1 MTTET
6 FYVPAI
12 SCHHCI
18 MTIEREVPEE
28 IEGVREVS
36 ADEETKRVIVTYEAP
51 ATRDS
56 LAAFMAE
63 IGYPIVET
71 VS

>member
-12 SCHHCI
+12 SCNHCV

-28 IEGVREVS
+28 VDGVREVN
-36 ADEETKRVIVTYEAP
+36 ADEESQRVIVTYEAP

-56 LAAFMAE
+56 IAAFMAE
-63 IGYPIVET
+63 IGYPIAET